1 MGNDCFDVRLK
12 NFYPLKQRYKILL
25 NYVIGPLL
33 FLILSY
39 AIYLRLK
46 NQPNLEESW
55 QMLQRSFNVYQP
67 QLILLL
73 CLMLVNWGIE
83 AKKWQLLVKP
93 VQQLS
98 YFSAFR
104 AVLFGVAFSLFIPSG
119 DYVGKILN
127 MEEGKRL
134 RSITQ
139 NIAGSMSQ
147 LIVTLIA
154 GTCGLIYLRMNVWE
168 SKMELVG
175 LSVFWLDALMYVIV
189 SGVIVLLLIYYKIA
203 RITTLA
209 EKIPFIYRYRL
220 FIMGLEEF
228 GTKELTRILL
238 LSVLRFVVFIVQYL
252 LVLFIFG
259 VNIHT
264 IDAISTTCVLFL
276 VLALVPTITIA
287 ELGLRGEVS
296 IQLFGLLSA
305 NTLGIVAASTL
316 IWVVNL
322 IIPALAGSLFIL
334 SVKIFRK

>member
-1 MGNDCFDVRLK
+1 L
-12 NFYPLKQRYKILL
+12 I
-25 NYVIGPLL
+25 NYVVGPLL

-46 NQPNLEESW
+46 NQPNIHQSW
-55 QMLQRSFNVYQP
+55 QILKGSFNAYQP
-67 QLILLL
+67 QLIVLF
-73 CLMLVNWGIE
+73 CLMFVNWGIE

-104 AVLFGVAFSLFIPSG
+104 AVLYGVSFSLFIPSG

-147 LIVTLIA
+147 LIVTLTA
-154 GTCGLIYLRMNVWE
+154 GILGLIYLRANAWQP
-168 SKMELVG
+168 KMGLAG
-175 LSVFWLDALMYVIV
+175 LSVFWLDALMYIIMCCI
-189 SGVIVLLLIYYKIA
+189 IVLLLIYYKIA

-220 FIMGLEEF
+220 FIQGLEEF

-264 IDAISTTCVLFL
+264 VDAISTTCVLFL

-296 IQLFGLLSA
+296 IQLFGLLST

-334 SVKIFRK
+334 GVKIFRK